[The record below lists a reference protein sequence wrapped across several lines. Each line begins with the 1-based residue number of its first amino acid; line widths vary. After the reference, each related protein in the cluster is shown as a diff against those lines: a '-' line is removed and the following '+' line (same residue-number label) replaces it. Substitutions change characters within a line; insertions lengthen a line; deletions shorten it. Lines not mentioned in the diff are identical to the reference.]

1 MEYRLNKIDT
11 DIRKRMQEQI
21 KSDKIHENKKASIK
35 KDIKEDDNKNKGENK
50 KEAKNQGDKRFY
62 TIDGIKYEENVM
74 EIEVE
79 KEQILDKEN
88 YRGIKLDVKK

>member
-21 KSDKIHENKKASIK
+21 KSDKIHENKKVSIK
-35 KDIKEDDNKNKGENK
+35 KDLKEDENKEKNRKETKNKEN
-50 KEAKNQGDKRFY
+50 KRFY
-62 TIDGIKYEENVM
+62 TIDGVKYEENVM

-79 KEQILDKEN
+79 KEQVLDKEN
-88 YRGIKLDVKK
+88 YRGIKSDVS

>member
-11 DIRKRMQEQI
+11 DIRKRMQEKI
-21 KSDKIHENKKASIK
+21 KSDKIHENKKTSIK
-35 KDIKEDDNKNKGENK
+35 KDLKEDDNKNKDKNR
-50 KEAKNQGDKRFY
+50 KEVTNQANKRFY
-62 TIDGIKYEENVM
+62 TIDGIKYDENVM

-79 KEQILDKEN
+79 KEQLLDKEN

>member
-21 KSDKIHENKKASIK
+21 KSDKIHENKKVSIK
-35 KDIKEDDNKNKGENK
+35 KDLKEDENKNKGENK
-50 KEAKNQGDKRFY
+50 KNTKNQEDKRFY
-62 TIDGIKYEENVM
+62 TIDGVKYEENVM
-74 EIEVE
+74 EIEVQ
-79 KEQILDKEN
+79 KEQVLDEEN

>member
-21 KSDKIHENKKASIK
+21 KSDKIHENKKVSIK
-35 KDIKEDDNKNKGENK
+35 KDLKEDENKEKNRKETKNKEN
-50 KEAKNQGDKRFY
+50 KRFY
-62 TIDGIKYEENVM
+62 TIDGVKYEENVM

-79 KEQILDKEN
+79 KEQVLDKEN

>member
-21 KSDKIHENKKASIK
+21 KSDKIHENKKTSIK
-35 KDIKEDDNKNKGENK
+35 KDLKEDDNKNKGENK
-50 KEAKNQGDKRFY
+50 KDAKNQGDKRFY

-79 KEQILDKEN
+79 KEQLLDKEN
-88 YRGIKLDVKK
+88 YKGIKLDVKK

>member
-21 KSDKIHENKKASIK
+21 KSDKIHENKKVSIK
-35 KDIKEDDNKNKGENK
+35 KDLKEDDNKNKDGNK
-50 KEAKNQGDKRFY
+50 KNAKNQGDKRFY

-74 EIEVE
+74 EIEVQ
-79 KEQILDKEN
+79 KEQVLDKEN

>member
-21 KSDKIHENKKASIK
+21 KSDKIHENKKVSIK
-35 KDIKEDDNKNKGENK
+35 KDLKEDENKEKNKKN
-50 KEAKNQGDKRFY
+50 AKNQGDKRFY

-79 KEQILDKEN
+79 KEQVLDKEN